1 MPGAE
6 ELVYSVFL
14 AFGLALTVG
23 KLAEEAISRL
33 GAPPVLGDLLT
44 GLILGSTLLNIYP
57 TNEVVK
63 TLSWFGISLLLFY
76 AGLETKYSEF
86 MHSLPMYGIITVGEV
101 VAAFSLGYMV
111 GIAFGYSPDRA
122 YFVGSILVATSVSLS
137 VRTLIEIGKLTSVE
151 GKTILGIAV
160 LDDLAALIVIVAG
173 ATLAKQGGFSPIGLV
188 KSAGVALVAWY
199 VTLVTL
205 HKVSNFITRKAS
217 RLKVEGSLFAF
228 VVGTFAIL
236 AYVVKY
242 VGVSYLVVAYASG
255 LAFSE
260 SRGIK
265 RVAESVRSI
274 AMPFSVLFFMTTAAV
289 INVRTALNPH
299 YTLFYVAMIGAA
311 FAGKLMG
318 GGLTSFLVG
327 YPARAA
333 LRVGTGLFP
342 RAEFC
347 IVAAYFA
354 YTSGILGPEAYLAA
368 LLITITTNFATPPLL
383 KAVFLRGPET
393 KAVKFRWKKGS

>member
-23 KLAEEAISRL
+23 KLAEEALSRL
-33 GAPPVLGDLLT
+33 GAPPVLGDLLA

-76 AGLETKYSEF
+76 AGLETRYSEF
-86 MHSLPMYGIITVGEV
+86 MRSLPMYGIITVGEV
-101 VAAFSLGYMV
+101 IAAFGLGYVV
-111 GIAFGYSPDRA
+111 GIAFGYSLNRA

-151 GKTILGIAV
+151 GRTILGVAV
-160 LDDLAALIVIVAG
+160 LDDLAALIVI
-173 ATLAKQGGFSPIGLV
+173 ATGVSLAKQGGFSPIDLV
-188 KSAGVALVAWY
+188 KSAGLAFITWY
-199 VTLVTL
+199 VTLVAL
-205 HKVSNFITRKAS
+205 HKASNFIARKAMK
-217 RLKVEGSLFAF
+217 LKVEGSLFAF
-228 VVGTFAIL
+228 VVGIFAIL
-236 AYVVKY
+236 AYVARY

-274 AMPFSVLFFMTTAAV
+274 AMPFSVLFFMTTAAA
-289 INVRTALNPH
+289 INMRAALDPH

-311 FAGKLMG
+311 FAGKLLG
-318 GGLTSFLVG
+318 GGLTSFLIG

-333 LRVGTGLFP
+333 LRIGAGLFP

-347 IVAAYFA
+347 IMAAYFA
-354 YTSGILGPEAYLAA
+354 YANGILGPEAYLAA
-368 LLITITTNFATPPLL
+368 LLITIVTNFATPPLL

-393 KAVKFRWKKGS
+393 RAVKFRWQKG

>member
-1 MPGAE
+1 VPGAE

-23 KLAEEAISRL
+23 KLAEEALSRL
-33 GAPPVLGDLLT
+33 GAPPVLGDLLA

-76 AGLETKYSEF
+76 AGLETRYSEF
-86 MHSLPMYGIITVGEV
+86 MRSLPMYGIITVGEV
-101 VAAFSLGYMV
+101 IAAFGLGYVV
-111 GIAFGYSPDRA
+111 GIAFGYSPNRA

-151 GKTILGIAV
+151 GRTILGVAV
-160 LDDLAALIVIVAG
+160 LDDLAALIVI
-173 ATLAKQGGFSPIGLV
+173 ATGVSLAKQGGFSPIDLV
-188 KSAGVALVAWY
+188 KSAGLAFITWY
-199 VTLVTL
+199 VTLVAL
-205 HKVSNFITRKAS
+205 HKASNFIARKAMK
-217 RLKVEGSLFAF
+217 LKVEGSLFAF
-228 VVGTFAIL
+228 VVGIFAIL
-236 AYVVKY
+236 AYVARY

-274 AMPFSVLFFMTTAAV
+274 AMPFSVLFFMTTAAA
-289 INVRTALNPH
+289 INMRAALDPH

-311 FAGKLMG
+311 FAGKLLG
-318 GGLTSFLVG
+318 GGLTSFLIG

-333 LRVGTGLFP
+333 LRIGAGLFP

-347 IVAAYFA
+347 IMAAYFA
-354 YTSGILGPEAYLAA
+354 YANGILGPEAYLAA
-368 LLITITTNFATPPLL
+368 LLITIVTNFATPPLL

-393 KAVKFRWKKGS
+393 RAVKFRWQKG

>member
-23 KLAEEAISRL
+23 KLAEEALSRL
-33 GAPPVLGDLLT
+33 GAPPVLGDLLA

-76 AGLETKYSEF
+76 AGLETRYSEF
-86 MHSLPMYGIITVGEV
+86 MRSLPMYGIITVGEV
-101 VAAFSLGYMV
+101 IAAFGLGYVV
-111 GIAFGYSPDRA
+111 GIAFGYSPNRA

-151 GKTILGIAV
+151 GRTILGVAV
-160 LDDLAALIVIVAG
+160 LDDLAALIVI
-173 ATLAKQGGFSPIGLV
+173 ATGVSLAKQGGFSPIDLV
-188 KSAGVALVAWY
+188 KSAGLAFITWY
-199 VTLVTL
+199 VTLVAL
-205 HKVSNFITRKAS
+205 HKASNFIARKAMK
-217 RLKVEGSLFAF
+217 LKVEGSLFAF
-228 VVGTFAIL
+228 VVGIFAIL
-236 AYVVKY
+236 AYVARY

-274 AMPFSVLFFMTTAAV
+274 AMPFSVLFFMTTAAA
-289 INVRTALNPH
+289 INMRAALDPH

-311 FAGKLMG
+311 FAGKLLG
-318 GGLTSFLVG
+318 GGLTSFLIG

-333 LRVGTGLFP
+333 LRIGAGLFP

-347 IVAAYFA
+347 IMAAYFA
-354 YTSGILGPEAYLAA
+354 YANGILGPEAYLAA
-368 LLITITTNFATPPLL
+368 LLITIVTNFATPPLL

-393 KAVKFRWKKGS
+393 RAVKFRWQKG